1 MFCKVASDWQS
12 VRDTNAAWHCGGSI
26 ENDHHPLRGI
36 YTNRNSLGV
45 EMCSDIVGGK
55 YVITAQTV
63 TREQLAV
70 ILQRFGLVGK

>member
-1 MFCKVASDWQS
+1 
-12 VRDTNAAWHCGGSI
+12 
-26 ENDHHPLRGI
+26 
-36 YTNRNSLGV
+36 
-45 EMCSDIVGGK
+45 MCSDIVGGK